1 MSKMAMD
8 ALNRGWSYGLAT
20 GRVQPISECDIE
32 RQMAEENAPV
42 VRKDSA
48 VAMIGETVQRSLR
61 RIADVESGLW
71 SNWWS
76 THHQA

>member
-32 RQMAEENAPV
+32 RQMAE
-42 VRKDSA
+42 
-48 VAMIGETVQRSLR
+48 
-61 RIADVESGLW
+61 
-71 SNWWS
+71 
-76 THHQA
+76 